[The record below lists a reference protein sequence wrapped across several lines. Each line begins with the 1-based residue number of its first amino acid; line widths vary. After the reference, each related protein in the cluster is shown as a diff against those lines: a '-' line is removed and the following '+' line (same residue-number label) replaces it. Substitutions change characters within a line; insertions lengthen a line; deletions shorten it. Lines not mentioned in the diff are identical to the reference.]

1 MGTAT
6 STFMRSLRLGAGL
19 FMFALGVVMTL
30 RASLGLSPWDVLAD
44 GLRLQTPLSF
54 GTAVISVGVV
64 LVLASLVAGVKPGP
78 GTLAN
83 MLLIGVF
90 ADLMLATNLGAGL
103 DDGALAIRLPLLL
116 GGVAVIGIGSALYI
130 GAEMGAGPRD
140 SLMVAVATR
149 FDLRVGVART
159 IVEGTALIAGIALG
173 GQVGIGTVIFA
184 LSIGPSVDVAFRL
197 FRMDSRGHRV
207 VKQSAVEATY

>member
-1 MGTAT
+1 
-6 STFMRSLRLGAGL
+6 
-19 FMFALGVVMTL
+19 
-30 RASLGLSPWDVLAD
+30 
-44 GLRLQTPLSF
+44 
-54 GTAVISVGVV
+54 
-64 LVLASLVAGVKPGP
+64 
-78 GTLAN
+78 
-83 MLLIGVF
+83 
-90 ADLMLATNLGAGL
+90 
-103 DDGALAIRLPLLL
+103 
-116 GGVAVIGIGSALYI
+116 
-130 GAEMGAGPRD
+130 MGAGPRD